1 MRIIRV
7 GSFKEGWGA
16 GGAFVLLL
24 LNALP
29 EHLPHRH
36 LLATL
41 AIPCVFLEGLTKRF
55 VHRRLVSRQ
64 YRQRMKDIAAA
75 LADPTTSLATRQE
88 LEAMHSE
95 LTLAK
100 VRNDVDDLMGQF

>member
-1 MRIIRV
+1 
-7 GSFKEGWGA
+7 
-16 GGAFVLLL
+16 
-24 LNALP
+24 
-29 EHLPHRH
+29 
-36 LLATL
+36 
-41 AIPCVFLEGLTKRF
+41 
-55 VHRRLVSRQ
+55 
-64 YRQRMKDIAAA
+64 MKDIAAA